1 MIQLIRIIIF
11 CLHVQI
17 NLRIITR
24 FVFMVKSHGRN
35 YVRQIIFGSIIHLTW
50 FVLSTIIMCLP
61 TVHFHNLLK
70 LVSMFNQIHT
80 NQLSK
85 SWQVNNVLTALI
97 YTLHW
102 NWLYY
107 KHIIKIISRENK
119 YVGFKPLPSLI
130 HFACCCV
137 KVSFGYKAT
146 LDSKKIAINQD
157 VQFLTNSNNA
167 LTTMCA
173 LIRIVPTIII
183 SIAHLSH
190 I

>member
-17 NLRIITR
+17 YLRIITR

-130 HFACCCV
+130 HFACCYV
-137 KVSFGYKAT
+137 LRF
-146 LDSKKIAINQD
+146 
-157 VQFLTNSNNA
+157 
-167 LTTMCA
+167 
-173 LIRIVPTIII
+173 
-183 SIAHLSH
+183 HLVIKQH
-190 I
+190 